1 MILQSVSCSC
11 LLKGLNPSKVSNTS
25 RRKRYYLKICAN
37 LHDEGNQ
44 EDALKKGL
52 VDSNIAMLYS
62 RISQLKSKDIIE
74 MIEPIEKGHCATLF
88 ESNNLEILGLVQFE
102 DLIERPRVAI
112 GFSVMASF
120 CLPVS
125 VIVIMLYLMDMA
137 KVVVDRVS
145 DVSSNDNLNQLN

>member
-1 MILQSVSCSC
+1 MILQSVPCSC
-11 LLKGLNPSKVSNTS
+11 LVKRLNPSKRPSTS
-25 RRKRYYLKICAN
+25 HRRHRRYYSRTCAT

-44 EDALKKGL
+44 DALQKGL

-62 RISQLKSKDIIE
+62 RISHLRSKDIIE

-112 GFSVMASF
+112 GVTIMASF

-125 VIVIMLYLMDMA
+125 VIVIMLYMMDIA
-137 KVVVDRVS
+137 KVVVDRVH
-145 DVSSNDNLNQLN
+145 DVSSNDNLNQF